1 MKLTFALGAGI
12 IALSTTAVSA
22 MPHCAAR
29 DSVVASLQDRYAERH
44 IASGLQS
51 DTGLLEIW
59 ASDVDGSWTVLMTRP
74 DGQTCVVASGT
85 HWLEQ
90 DTMNV
95 ALGEPA

>member
-1 MKLTFALGAGI
+1 MKPTLALSAGI
-12 IALSTTAVSA
+12 IALSTTAASA
-22 MPHCAAR
+22 MPHCAER
-29 DSVVASLQDRYAERH
+29 DAVIASLQDRYAERH

-59 ASDVDGSWTVLMTRP
+59 ASEIDGSWTVLMTRP

-90 DTMNV
+90 DTMKV